1 MTLELSPPALI
12 IAYARPEGVKS
23 LIESCIENG
32 VKRIY
37 VAIDGPKEDSSF
49 NRQGKILDVIEL
61 FKGYKEI
68 SFFTLTHSKNLGVGV
83 AVITAIDWFFSLE
96 DFGYILE
103 DDLVVNSGFFEFS
116 KSALHLFAHDQRVFM
131 ICGTEITGNN
141 PNSTEAIWC
150 HYPMIWGWSTWK
162 NRWLVM
168 RRELLLSK
176 STSQFSK
183 TSIRD
188 NYWAVGANRVLDGK
202 VDTWDT
208 PLAAS
213 FVNHRWLSIL
223 PPVNLVSNEGN
234 DTNASHTSKDSFGLN
249 LPIQNLKE
257 KIDFLSRF
265 REDQIS
271 IYNKSLEK
279 NVFRIRVRH
288 YFLPLY
294 GRIFDKVRYRNKLR
308 PLSERLN
315 LIEV

>member
-1 MTLELSPPALI
+1 
-12 IAYARPEGVKS
+12 

-37 VAIDGPKEDSSF
+37 VAIDGPKENSSG
-49 NRQGKILDVIEL
+49 NRQTEILDVIEL
-61 FKGYKEI
+61 FKDHKEI
-68 SFFTLTHSKNLGVGV
+68 SFFTLLHSKNLGVGV
-83 AVITAIDWFFSLE
+83 AVITAIDWFFTLE
-96 DFGYILE
+96 NFGHILE
-103 DDLVVNSGFFEFS
+103 DDLRVNSGFFEFS
-116 KSALHLFAHDQRVFM
+116 KRALRLFAQDQRVLM

-168 RRELLLSK
+168 RRELLQSK
-176 STSQFSK
+176 STSHFSK

-188 NYWAVGANRVLDGK
+188 NYWAVGANRVQDGK

-213 FVNHRWLSIL
+213 FVHHRWLSIL
-223 PPVNLVSNEGN
+223 PPVNLVSNKGN

-249 LPIQNLKE
+249 LPIQNLKD
-257 KIDFLSRF
+257 KIDFFSGLNI
-265 REDQIS
+265 DQIS
-271 IYNKSLEK
+271 IYNTSLEK
-279 NVFRIRVRH
+279 NVFRIRIRH

-294 GRIFDKVRYRNKLR
+294 GRIFDKARYKNKLR

-315 LIEV
+315 LIEI